1 MPVIRNRYVDGE
13 VVAITAYT
21 VLAVSKAVGKA
32 LGGNAHAITNMVYE
46 SVNKGVPDRLMLRAN
61 TVLAES
67 AQRAVVS
74 GWRSRL
80 PLRSAPYRK
89 GPDPD
94 HDRLSGKLGE
104 ALADESMLRYTTPRG
119 ISFLNVQV
127 LNSQARHWY
136 RVNYGAFGPRA
147 NPNRPKAY
155 PITVDGHTVMMLQ
168 DEHQPSANSWLPR
181 RFMFE
186 GRDYFTPLRGPA
198 DVHGGG
204 HRSALFTDLGF
215 QSIAKNVN
223 RVYGSTFRTYVS
235 ELELKQQKQLK
246 PAKVVATDRGVH

>member
-80 PLRSAPYRK
+80 PLRSAPYPE

-94 HDRLSGKLGE
+94 HQPLHGKL
-104 ALADESMLRYTTPRG
+104 
-119 ISFLNVQV
+119 
-127 LNSQARHWY
+127 
-136 RVNYGAFGPRA
+136 
-147 NPNRPKAY
+147 
-155 PITVDGHTVMMLQ
+155 
-168 DEHQPSANSWLPR
+168 
-181 RFMFE
+181 
-186 GRDYFTPLRGPA
+186 
-198 DVHGGG
+198 
-204 HRSALFTDLGF
+204 
-215 QSIAKNVN
+215 
-223 RVYGSTFRTYVS
+223 
-235 ELELKQQKQLK
+235 
-246 PAKVVATDRGVH
+246 